1 VAEALTQLPLLKQKS
16 REAQARMQMYGEQA
30 GFYRTRTAIAQAEQQ
45 QMSQALLEAQPGFTE
60 LIQQGKVSDAN
71 LPAVTRAF
79 TLGIGKYPEQTM
91 GVLAEVSAM
100 QRGQASPRAKQ
111 ATGDI
116 GTLAARIGRQIEI
129 FGLGSPE
136 AEDAITRYD
145 DALERVGARRSKIPP
160 PPGALEQNLPSA
172 PGAPAPGAA
181 PPPAPAPGAAADEG
195 EWMTLPS
202 GAKVRKAKAATK
214 GVVAPALDLNLR
226 STSIPVN
233 AASSILSQSLDIP
246 DAEWSGMDV
255 NAKWRALM
263 PRLEAARNQA
273 ARLVATEP
281 SSVKAFQAQEAV
293 KRLEQRL
300 QELQGVTP
308 GLLSR

>member
-1 VAEALTQLPLLKQKS
+1 
-16 REAQARMQMYGEQA
+16 
-30 GFYRTRTAIAQAEQQ
+30 
-45 QMSQALLEAQPGFTE
+45 
-60 LIQQGKVSDAN
+60 
-71 LPAVTRAF
+71 
-79 TLGIGKYPEQTM
+79 
-91 GVLAEVSAM
+91 
-100 QRGQASPRAKQ
+100 
-111 ATGDI
+111 
-116 GTLAARIGRQIEI
+116 
-129 FGLGSPE
+129 
-136 AEDAITRYD
+136 
-145 DALERVGARRSKIPP
+145 
-160 PPGALEQNLPSA
+160 
-172 PGAPAPGAA
+172 
-181 PPPAPAPGAAADEG
+181 
-195 EWMTLPS
+195 MTLPS

-233 AASSILSQSLDIP
+233 AASSILSQPLDIP